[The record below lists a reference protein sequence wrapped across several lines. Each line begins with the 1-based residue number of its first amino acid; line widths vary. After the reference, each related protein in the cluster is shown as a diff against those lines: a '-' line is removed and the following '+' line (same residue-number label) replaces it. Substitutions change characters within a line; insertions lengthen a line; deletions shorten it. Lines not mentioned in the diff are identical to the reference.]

1 MNFSVHPLLS
11 LFLNV
16 VSTAGKEGSCF
27 QQVKWFPYVFCV
39 AMSVCVGCA
48 GSFDSSPLSDIS
60 RQNSEEEPE
69 RSVELSLQE
78 EIQRVTSVKASSKIK

>member
-1 MNFSVHPLLS
+1 MNFTVQPLLS

-16 VSTAGKEGSCF
+16 VSTAGCCF
-27 QQVKWFPYVFCV
+27 QQAKCFPYVSSV
-39 AMSVCVGCA
+39 TVLVCVGCA
-48 GSFDSSPLSDIS
+48 VSFDSPPLSDIS

-78 EIQRVTSVKASSKIK
+78 EIQRVTNVKASSKIK